1 MAISDP
7 KAPFFYK
14 PVATK
19 APPVTMPVIQ
29 WVNDPQYRVSFGQWL
44 AENFDSLVSEYKTH
58 GRFLTLQEIE
68 ASPLEFSDLP

>member
-14 PVATK
+14 PVSTK

-29 WVNDPQYRVSFGQWL
+29 RVNDPQYRISFGQWL
-44 AENFDSLVSEYKTH
+44 AANFDSLVSEYKTH
-58 GRFLTLQEIE
+58 GRFLSLKEFQDSD
-68 ASPLEFSDLP
+68 SPLDF

>member
-14 PVATK
+14 PVEK
-19 APPVTMPVIQ
+19 PRQVTMPVIQ

-44 AENFDSLVSEYKTH
+44 AANFDSLVSEYKTH

>member
-29 WVNDPQYRVSFGQWL
+29 FVNDPQYRVGFGMWL
-44 AENFDSLVSEYKTH
+44 YERFNGLSDEYKKY

-68 ASPLEFSDLP
+68 SGSYLP